1 MKPSERVDQM
11 LAELTDW
18 RGKTLAAVR
27 KCVLDA
33 DPEIVED
40 WKYLGSPVWSRDGTI
55 AVGNAHKGKVKVTF
69 AHGAQIKDPDRLFN
83 NGLGGKEWRA
93 IDFSE
98 GDNINRPALTKL
110 VRAAIAY
117 NLDTKKKRLAATA
130 AKSPGRKKRR

>member
-1 MKPSERVDQM
+1 MKPSEHVDQL

-27 KCVLDA
+27 RCVLEA

-40 WKYLGSPVWSRDGTI
+40 WKYLGSPVWSREGTI

-69 AHGAQIKDPDRLFN
+69 AHGAQIKDPDKLFN
-83 NGLGGKEWRA
+83 NGFGGKEWRA

-98 GDNINRPALTKL
+98 GDAVDKPALTKL

-117 NLDTKKKRLAATA
+117 NLGTTKKRLAAKG
-130 AKSPGRKKRR
+130 AKTSARKNRR